1 MILPDVNLM
10 VCAFHRDAPGHATAA
25 NFLGDVVAGPE
36 ELALVD
42 QVLVGFVRVVTNRR
56 IFEEPSPTAAA
67 VSFVEALISA
77 PRTRWLPTTRVVWEA
92 FTRLSAADRQIR
104 GNLVPDAWLAA
115 IATEHGCRLATSDRG
130 FARFPGLDLV
140 DPAT

>member
-1 MILPDVNLM
+1 MILPDVNLL
-10 VCAFHRDAPGHATAA
+10 VNAFHRDAAGHATSAS
-25 NFLGDVVAGPE
+25 FLGDLMAGPE

-42 QVLVGFVRVVTNRR
+42 QVLVGFVRIVTNRR
-56 IFEEPSPTAAA
+56 IFEEPAPTGAAL
-67 VSFVEALISA
+67 SFVEALISA
-77 PRTRWLPTTRVVWEA
+77 PRARWLPTTRVVWEA

-115 IATEHGCRLATSDRG
+115 IAIEHGCRLATSDRG

-140 DPAT
+140 DPDS